1 MAKLDIL
8 TTSDQVAATF
18 EKQMLQVLRELEK
31 EVLGIVS
38 STQTARNV
46 FDSAALLNS
55 RPEMIKALQT
65 SGYTEAVGEYVST
78 YKEVPLDVKVGLAG
92 AGGAG
97 GGLPPIRY
105 TGADAQLFKTI
116 AAADLEAFGLIGV
129 RAMDE
134 LRLGLYR
141 QAVSGAPF
149 SQMVEAVRA
158 ATVGTSVTGSPLRN
172 YAYTYANTAHLS
184 FSGEVILQ
192 AGESIGAEHWE
203 VIGPLDGVTR
213 DVCTDA
219 LHEPI
224 RTKQEWIDAGYWGGT
239 PGGWNCR
246 HYFVPV
252 IEDD

>member
-65 SGYTEAVGEYVST
+65 SGYTAAVGEYVAT
-78 YKEVPLDVKVGLAG
+78 YKDVPGEVKAG
-92 AGGAG
+92 FVAASI
-97 GGLPPIRY
+97 PSPKY
-105 TGADAQLFKTI
+105 VAADAQLFKTI
-116 AAADLEAFGLIGV
+116 ASADLEAFGLIGV

-184 FSGEVILQ
+184 FSGEVIIQ
-192 AGESIGAEHWE
+192 AGESIGAEQYE
-203 VIGPLDGVTR
+203 VVGPLDGKTR
-213 DVCTDA
+213 QVCQDA
-219 LHEPI
+219 LANPI
-224 RTKQEWIDAGYWGGT
+224 RPTGDWRMIGYWGGT

-246 HYFVPV
+246 HVLYPV
-252 IEDD
+252 VTDD